1 MNEEIM
7 IDWGEIILREYRM
20 EDVQAL
26 YEITLQPEVYQ
37 FSPGAQ
43 SLVEKD
49 NIKINDKRFKTVAN
63 I

>member
-26 YEITLQPEVYQ
+26 YEITLQPEVY
-37 FSPGAQ
+37 
-43 SLVEKD
+43 
-49 NIKINDKRFKTVAN
+49 
-63 I
+63 